1 MSARRQLSTGLHALV
16 FVLAGSRAEAQ
27 VAPTSAAAPGAAD
40 APSPAGAPMAGG
52 FDSLGRLEREAV
64 DDALEAR
71 GLRIDPAPAGKRVG
85 FIHVLN
91 HEVFSKRDSYTQL
104 LNVFHRTTRES
115 IIRREVLLNTG
126 DLYSATLVEE
136 TVRNLRDADFSS
148 LVVILPVI
156 PPDAPPDAP
165 PDTPP
170 DGPREAG
177 GDPARVDLLV
187 VTRDVWSLRFNTEF
201 DFGEGTLRALSTS
214 LSENNLF
221 GWRKKASF
229 AFNLR
234 RGAYAIGPSYLDPNV
249 AGTRLVFSASFR
261 ASYSRATN
269 EREGA
274 SIGARLV
281 YPLYSLSRRWGAE
294 VSGSHSSDVVRD
306 YFGNNLRLIDLA
318 ATPVPEALP
327 YIYRQRY
334 STAYSG
340 ITRSFGSSVIQRVS
354 AGHSFSVVR
363 PSFVPGFPAT
373 DQATR
378 DAFAAAVFPRSEKL
392 SSIYLSYGMFTPRYR
407 VYRDYETYDLREDA
421 LLGPS
426 FSASVS
432 RAAAWLGSD
441 DTFTGLSLGASWTW
455 DWLDGRQ
462 SVGASWS
469 GRLRD
474 GGLVDRRQGASAS
487 FVTPILA
494 RAFRLVTEGGVSRLL
509 ENTRREVRYSV
520 GAETGLRG
528 YATGEFQG
536 QASYV
541 AHIEA
546 RSRPLTAATLRLGG
560 VIFYD
565 VGHAA
570 PTFAALT
577 VKQDVGAGLRLL
589 IPQLNF
595 YVLRVDWAFA
605 LQNGAVLPSGQRLTR
620 AGWPGRVS
628 AGFRQAF

>member
-1 MSARRQLSTGLHALV
+1 MLAPRGLSTGLCALV
-16 FVLAGSRAEAQ
+16 LSLSVASAEAQ
-27 VAPTSAAAPGAAD
+27 VAPGGAVPATPGQAPATESATIE
-40 APSPAGAPMAGG
+40 
-52 FDSLGRLEREAV
+52 SLGRLEREAV
-64 DDALEAR
+64 QDALEAR

-85 FIHVLN
+85 VIHVVN

-115 IIRREVLLNTG
+115 IIRREVLLDTG
-126 DLYSATLVEE
+126 DLYSAALVEE

-148 LVVILPVI
+148 LVVLLPVV
-156 PPDAPPDAP
+156 PP
-165 PDTPP
+165 
-170 DGPREAG
+170 EAAIS
-177 GDPARVDLLV
+177 DPARVDLLV

-201 DFGEGTLRALSTS
+201 DYGEGVLRALSTS
-214 LSENNLF
+214 LSENNLL
-221 GWRKKASF
+221 GWRKKVSF

-234 RGAYAIGPSYLDPNV
+234 RGSYAIGPSYLDPNV
-249 AGTRLVFSASFR
+249 AGTRLTFSASFR
-261 ASYSRATN
+261 ASYSRETN
-269 EREGA
+269 QREGA

-281 YPLYSLSRRWGAE
+281 YPLFSLASRWGAE
-294 VSGSHSSDVVRD
+294 LSGSHSSDVVRD
-306 YFGNNLRLIDLA
+306 YFGNNLRLVDLA
-318 ATPVPEALP
+318 ATPMPEALP
-327 YIYRQRY
+327 YIYRRRY

-354 AGHSFSVVR
+354 TGYSFSVVR
-363 PSFVPGFPAT
+363 PSFLPDFPAP

-378 DAFAAAVFPRSEKL
+378 EAFAAAIFPRSERL
-392 SSIYLSYGMFTPRYR
+392 SSVYLAYNLFTPRYR

-441 DTFTGLSLGASWTW
+441 DTFTGLNLGASWTF

-462 SVGASWS
+462 HLGASWNA
-469 GRLRD
+469 RLRN
-474 GGLVDRRQGASAS
+474 GNLVDRSQGVSAS
-487 FVTPILA
+487 FATPVIA
-494 RAFRLVTEGGVSRLL
+494 RAVRLIADGGVRRLL

-541 AHIEA
+541 AHVEA
-546 RSRPLTAATLRLGG
+546 RSRPLHVATFRLGM
-560 VIFYD
+560 VAFYD

-570 PTFAALT
+570 PTFASLT
-577 VKQDVGAGLRLL
+577 AKQDVGAGLRLL

-595 YVLRVDWAFA
+595 YVLRVDWAFP
-605 LQNGAVLPSGQRLTR
+605 LQTGTVLPNGSVLTR